1 MAIVPQELIKCFKS
15 RTIEDIKILV
25 SWLFPTLKVAQ
36 NITDKQAY
44 IIKRVAFSE
53 VQRLSISAYTRY
65 GKTQTI
71 AIAVALYILLN
82 ENKKIKFIGPAADQ
96 AGLIRDYMTEL
107 ILNSRDGILIDLADL
122 DKRGYERIKKEASR
136 NRMTFKNGCEYRII
150 SAHGRGFAA
159 MGHGGQLIVMDE
171 SAMISRE
178 AYAKITRMLGDDPE
192 NSTLVEL
199 FNPWDRDTKA
209 FDHSINPNFERIRIS
224 WQDGVREGRTTEQ
237 FIMEQKKDITPIEF
251 TVLYESKF
259 PSEAE
264 DALHTVK
271 SIEQAEKI
279 SYGYE
284 EELNDLLRKIEA
296 VKKSNELEY
305 KRLSKK
311 LNRYKKV
318 IACDPADKGLDF
330 SVIIWGIVKD
340 NRFFELLGIYS
351 EPKTDS
357 MNLVGK
363 LISKAKAFIGR
374 EIRGEIKIDKVGI
387 GTGAE
392 SRLREIKNEENLN
405 NIKVIGCHYGES
417 AMKKNIYLNKKA
429 ENNFRLK
436 KLFDEKQIALKEVVD
451 NPDYHKLKAELLAM
465 KWEITS
471 SEKRKIIDPE
481 KSPDFNDA
489 LVYFIWKD
497 KKELTYD
504 FI

>member
-1 MAIVPQELIKCFKS
+1 MAIVPQELVECLRSRSIPEIKA
-15 RTIEDIKILV
+15 LV
-25 SWLFPTLKVAQ
+25 GWLFPTLKVAQ

-96 AGLIRDYMTEL
+96 AGLIRNYMTEL

-150 SAHGRGFAA
+150 SAHGKGFAA
-159 MGHGGQLIVMDE
+159 MGHGGDLIVMDE
-171 SAMISRE
+171 CALISRE

-199 FNPWDRDTKA
+199 YNPWDRDTKA
-209 FDHSINPNFERIRIS
+209 FDHSINPNFERIKIS
-224 WQDGVREGRTTEQ
+224 WQDGVREGRTTEA

-251 TVLYESKF
+251 TVLYESEF

-264 DALHTVK
+264 DALHTVN
-271 SIEQAEKI
+271 SIEAAEKI
-279 SYGYE
+279 EFGFE
-284 EELNDLLRKIEA
+284 KELNDLLNKMNNA
-296 VKKSNELEY
+296 KKQNDAEYSEL
-305 KRLSKK
+305 KRELS
-311 LNRYKKV
+311 RYKK
-318 IACDPADKGLDF
+318 IISCDPADKGLDY
-330 SVIIWGIVKD
+330 SVIMWGICKD
-340 NRFFELLGIYS
+340 NKFFEVLGIYS
-351 EPKTDS
+351 EPKTES

-363 LISKAKAFIGR
+363 LISKAKEFIGKD
-374 EIRGEIKIDKVGI
+374 IAGEIKIDKVGI

-392 SRLREIKNEENLN
+392 SRLREIKNEENLD
-405 NIKVIGCHYGES
+405 NIKIVGCHYGE
-417 AMKKNIYLNKKA
+417 AAIKKDVYLNKKA

-436 KLFDEKQIALKEVVD
+436 KLFDEKQISLKKVIS

-471 SEKRKIIDPE
+471 NEKRKIIDPE

-489 LVYFIWKD
+489 LVYFVWKD
-497 KKELTYD
+497 KKELTFD